1 MGLPVPVHRH
11 HGSTQVIGVNRL
23 REVEAEDA
31 RLKPLRAESH
41 PEPDRSGLV
50 LWPSVDS
57 WIDAESR
64 SASRTSS
71 LSFAELGRR

>member
-23 REVEAEDA
+23 WELEAKNA

-57 WIDAESR
+57 WTDGESR
-64 SASRTSS
+64 SASPTSS
-71 LSFAELGRR
+71 PSFAE